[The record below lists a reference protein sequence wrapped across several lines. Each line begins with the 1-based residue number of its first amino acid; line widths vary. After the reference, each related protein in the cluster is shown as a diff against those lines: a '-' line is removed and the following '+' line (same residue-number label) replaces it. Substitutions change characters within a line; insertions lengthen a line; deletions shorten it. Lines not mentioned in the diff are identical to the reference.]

1 MSDEPGPAPERP
13 QPPAD
18 NVVCGG
24 CQWSNP
30 RAAEVCEF
38 CRMPLA
44 APRKAPRPRPAGA
57 QPGTGGATAGAQP
70 EPRLAAPSP
79 EELVGSVTVRL
90 PFAMTPLRI
99 GIGIVLLA
107 ALAAAV
113 VLRRNAPKPPEDA
126 FLEMKKLIQ
135 RFEKETGGYPPDLSA
150 PERRF
155 GELPA
160 ALRTDRWGRRF
171 VYVARKPRIGSAV
184 ARTEDGTPLFGA
196 CELRSAG
203 PNGKPGDA
211 DDLVWLSE

>member
-1 MSDEPGPAPERP
+1 MSDEPGPVPEKP
-13 QPPAD
+13 PPPAD
-18 NVVCGG
+18 GIVCAG

-44 APRKAPRPRPAGA
+44 APRKAPRPRPERPVADA
-57 QPGTGGATAGAQP
+57 P

-79 EELVGSVTVRL
+79 EELADSVTVTL
-90 PFAMTPLRI
+90 PFEMTPLRI

-107 ALAAAV
+107 LLAVALF
-113 VLRRNAPKPPEDA
+113 LRRSEPKPPEDA

-155 GELPA
+155 GELPD
-160 ALRTDRWGRRF
+160 ALRSDRWGRRF
-171 VYVARKPRIGSAV
+171 LYVARKPRLGSAV
-184 ARTEDGTPLFGA
+184 ARTDDGTPLFGA